1 MCFGRRN
8 YNGEM
13 LMKFL
18 NFGKIGEKMKNFLI
32 LVRRMLFSLRTPLS
46 LDSSGSRKRLRAPL
60 RGWVLLCRH
69 RMKAPSNVGSMPAG
83 AILISLILSIGM
95 FSGCGKQEPVPQEG
109 IFVVWKSPAMK
120 YADQGFLYQEK
131 DRLRLEIYASGQAAL
146 KLTVTPGQVCT
157 GGLCLGKQEFNR
169 RYLSAAYPADTL
181 ERILEGRE
189 IFGGARVVRSRGG
202 LTQTLKKAG
211 LYDIHY
217 SVLNGS
223 IVFRDKI
230 NDILIKIEKRG

>member
-1 MCFGRRN
+1 
-8 YNGEM
+8 
-13 LMKFL
+13 
-18 NFGKIGEKMKNFLI
+18 LI
-32 LVRRMLFSLRTPLS
+32 V
-46 LDSSGSRKRLRAPL
+46 
-60 RGWVLLCRH
+60 
-69 RMKAPSNVGSMPAG
+69 
-83 AILISLILSIGM
+83 I
-95 FSGCGKQEPVPQEG
+95 
-109 IFVVWKSPAMK
+109 KSPTLK

-146 KLTVTPGQVCT
+146 KLTVTPDQVCT
-157 GGLCLGKQEFNR
+157 GGLCLGKREFNR

-189 IFGGARVVRSRGG
+189 IFGGEGVARSRGG
-202 LTQTLKKAG
+202 FTQTLKKTG
-211 LYDIHY
+211 LYDISY